1 MTMLRKMWSL
11 MGQGTLMKNFK
22 MIVNQTNWQILESS
36 EKDLSMEISR
46 DSLVHLSHHS
56 SWRPVYKSANVLM
69 SVPTVYCGTINNI
82 SLFFQDAVL
91 NGTFKAYLSYQSP
104 PPLFY
109 SLEVACVL
117 CAHIFGIFKTGA
129 GAFFVEYFPED
140 PELHCLVCHVLSFLQ
155 NLIP

>member
-56 SWRPVYKSANVLM
+56 SWRPVFKSANVLM

-82 SLFFQDAVL
+82 SLFFQDSVL

-109 SLEVACVL
+109 SLEVHVCCV
-117 CAHIFGIFKTGA
+117 H
-129 GAFFVEYFPED
+129 AFLAFLRLALAPFLWNISQRILSCTAQFVMSCPF
-140 PELHCLVCHVLSFLQ
+140 CR
-155 NLIP
+155 I